1 MTAVATDAP
10 AAPRVSRHARR
21 GGLKA
26 GERRWGM
33 LFLLPALAAFLVII
47 LYPFLRAIGT
57 AFYED
62 TIRTITP
69 EFIGLENFATLF
81 RTGRIFEA
89 FWTTAIYVTL
99 CTGGTMVLGLAWALI
114 LNQRFWGRTAIRS
127 LTLLPWVLPSTVC
140 AFIWAWILNSRYGVL
155 NGALLDIGL
164 IGEPVAFL
172 STSAG
177 AMAAVV
183 LTKIW
188 FSIPLFMAF
197 FLAGLQGLDQ
207 QQLDAARV
215 DGAGNWALLRDIA
228 LPHLRPVLIV
238 VVIIGMIGNLQQI
251 DTILALT
258 GGGPVR
264 ATSVLSI
271 EVYRKAFEEWDV
283 GMAAAIGVLW
293 IATMLPL
300 AYLYLRRLFRSA

>member
-1 MTAVATDAP
+1 MTTSVGDK
-10 AAPRVSRHARR
+10 AAAARVSPHARR
-21 GGLKA
+21 GGLKS
-26 GERRWGM
+26 GERRYGY
-33 LFLLPALAAFLVII
+33 LLLAPALLAFCVII
-47 LYPFLRAIGT
+47 LYPFIRSIGT

-62 TIRTITP
+62 TIRTIVP
-69 EFIGLENFATLF
+69 EFIGFDNFAE
-81 RTGRIFEA
+81 IFESPRILQS
-89 FWTTAIYVTL
+89 FWTTAVYVFF

-114 LNQRFWGRTAIRS
+114 LNQRFFGRTAIRAI
-127 LTLLPWVLPSTVC
+127 TLLPWVLPSTVC
-140 AFIWAWILNSRYGVL
+140 AFVWAWIFNNRFGVL
-155 NGALLDIGL
+155 NAVLLDLGL
-164 IGEPVAFL
+164 LDEPQAYL

-177 AMAAVV
+177 AMIAVV

-197 FLAGLQGLDQ
+197 FLAGLQSMDQ
-207 QQLDAARV
+207 EQLDAARV
-215 DGAGNWALLRDIA
+215 DGAGNWNVLRDII

-271 EVYRKAFEEWDV
+271 EVYRRAFEEWDI

-300 AYLYLRRLFRSA
+300 AYFYLRRLFRNV